1 MERWRELRPAGR
13 GAIWG
18 LLLAPFRLWLY
29 LWRGRNVLQAVWILL
44 HHCWAHRPSSWD
56 PQSCPTTLTG
66 MTAVVTGATSGIGKQ
81 VALELAQRGARVVL
95 ACRDLTRGQEALD
108 EIRAATGCG
117 PRRLLLREV
126 DLGSLASVRAFAAR
140 LLAELPQIHLLVN
153 NAGVYGLVAKSPD
166 GLNLTIATNYLGPFL
181 LTNLLLEG
189 LRRADRA
196 RIVNVSSFREKF
208 GFIDE
213 GYLSGGGV
221 RLTPQQSYDCSKLL
235 LLAFTSQLA
244 RHLQGTGVTVNAA
257 DPGLV
262 VTNITRNLGRT
273 WKLLLY
279 LLRPF
284 FKSPAQGARSI
295 LYCCLAQEVEG
306 VTGKFFGN
314 NCTLQQPAAPARDPV
329 LARSVW
335 TASCRLTGLSPPAVS
350 MGQPPRLPWPTL
362 GTPQRSRVR
371 KKSTL
376 PGIAHPGTRGG
387 NK

>member
-181 LTNLLLEG
+181 LTNLLL
-189 LRRADRA
+189 
-196 RIVNVSSFREKF
+196 
-208 GFIDE
+208 
-213 GYLSGGGV
+213 
-221 RLTPQQSYDCSKLL
+221 
-235 LLAFTSQLA
+235 
-244 RHLQGTGVTVNAA
+244 GVTVNAA